1 MRLLWLRLISCSLK
15 VRCTVHSLYIHIRRC
30 IFYVLLLT
38 AGPTSEQGQQEEGQN
53 LRSIPLPRLKWL
65 MKRRGMRSFFL
76 LKREGFYYLNL
87 RSNTI
92 CNTWRSSVDF
102 IQKYFS
108 LCEFLFNIFREKFEY
123 RPLIGAKES
132 DEMTW
137 MISDSTAKANETG
150 KLLMKFRN

>member
-1 MRLLWLRLISCSLK
+1 MRLLWLGLRIISCSLK

-38 AGPTSEQGQQEEGQN
+38 AGPTSEQGQQEKCW
-53 LRSIPLPRLKWL
+53 IPLPRLKWL
-65 MKRRGMRSFFL
+65 MKRRVMRSFFL

-87 RSNTI
+87 EFNTI

-123 RPLIGAKES
+123 QPLIGAKES

-137 MISDSTAKANETG
+137 MISDCTPKANETG
-150 KLLMKFRN
+150 KLLMKFQN